1 MLKFRGGIGDLIIYL
16 QSLKTKLENLTADS
30 LIKTEIRSVSIECTA
45 STISGKYDTPTPPD
59 GYKLVSA
66 YATNTSSGSCTFAT
80 CKIQSNGSVYIAM
93 KNWTGNKVT
102 IPIEYT
108 AVYFK
113 NN

>member
-1 MLKFRGGIGDLIIYL
+1 MKFRGGEIGDLIAYL
-16 QSLKTKLENLTADS
+16 QSLKTELENLTADN

-45 STISGKYDTPTPPD
+45 NTTSGKYDTPTPPD
-59 GYKLVSA
+59 GYKIVSA
-66 YATNTSSGSCTFAT
+66 YATNTGSGSCTFAT
-80 CKIQSNGSVYIAM
+80 CKIQSDGRVYIAM

-113 NN
+113 E